1 MKNIICIKFQF
12 KIKNL
17 LMVTLKKKM
26 NNKVNNNNK
35 IIKMYNYLFL
45 IKRNQKL

>member
-26 NNKVNNNNK
+26 NNKVNNNK
-35 IIKMYNYLFL
+35 IIKMYKNLFL

>member
-26 NNKVNNNNK
+26 NNKVNNNK
-35 IIKMYNYLFL
+35 IIKMYNNLFL

>member
-1 MKNIICIKFQF
+1 MKNIICIEFQY

-26 NNKVNNNNK
+26 NNKVNNNK
-35 IIKMYNYLFL
+35 IIKMYNYIFL
-45 IKRNQKL
+45 INRNKKQ

>member
-26 NNKVNNNNK
+26 NNKVNNNK
-35 IIKMYNYLFL
+35 IIKMYNYIFL
-45 IKRNQKL
+45 INRNQKL

>member
-1 MKNIICIKFQF
+1 MKNIICIEFQY

-26 NNKVNNNNK
+26 NNKVNNNK
-35 IIKMYNYLFL
+35 IIKMYNYIFL
-45 IKRNQKL
+45 INRNQKL

>member
-1 MKNIICIKFQF
+1 MKNIICIEFQY

-26 NNKVNNNNK
+26 NNKVNNNK
-35 IIKMYNYLFL
+35 IIKMYNYIFL
-45 IKRNQKL
+45 INRNKK

>member
-17 LMVTLKKKM
+17 LMVILKKKM
-26 NNKVNNNNK
+26 NNKVNNNK
-35 IIKMYNYLFL
+35 IIKMYNNLFL

>member
-26 NNKVNNNNK
+26 NNKVNNNK
-35 IIKMYNYLFL
+35 IIKMYNYIFL
-45 IKRNQKL
+45 INRNKKQ

>member
-1 MKNIICIKFQF
+1 MKNIICIEFQY

-26 NNKVNNNNK
+26 NNKVNNNK
-35 IIKMYNYLFL
+35 IIKMYNNLFL